1 MATVFERVQKI
12 IMKQLNVDEEH
23 VTGDAHFVD
32 DLGADSIDSVE
43 LIMSFE
49 AEFKIDI
56 PESDAENF
64 QRVDDVVKYIE
75 SRVGS
80 RA

>member
-12 IMKQLNVDEEH
+12 ITKQLNVDDEL

-43 LIMSFE
+43 LVMALE

-56 PESDAENF
+56 PEQDADGF
-64 QRVDDVVKYIE
+64 QKVDNVVKYLE
-75 SRVGS
+75 TVLGK
-80 RA
+80 

>member
-12 IMKQLNVDEEH
+12 ITKQLNVDDEL

-43 LIMSFE
+43 LVMAFE
-49 AEFKIDI
+49 AEFKIEI
-56 PESDAENF
+56 PETDAEGF
-64 QRVDDVVKYIE
+64 RKVDDVVKYLE
-75 SRVGS
+75 SVL
-80 RA
+80 AK